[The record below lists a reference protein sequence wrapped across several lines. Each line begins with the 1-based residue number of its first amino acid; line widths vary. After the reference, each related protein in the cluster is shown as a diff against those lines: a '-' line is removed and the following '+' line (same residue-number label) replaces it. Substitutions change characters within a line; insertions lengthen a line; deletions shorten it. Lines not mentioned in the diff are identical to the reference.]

1 MSINKVVLIGNLS
14 KEPELSQ
21 LPSDVSLCKFSIAV
35 SRKFAGADGS
45 KETDFFNIVV
55 WRALAENCQKYLKK
69 GNKVCV
75 IGSIQNRSYD
85 TKDGT
90 KKYTTDIVAE
100 EVEFLVTNN
109 FEEEKP
115 KETPKQTRVQL
126 KDLAEVD
133 EDLPF

>member
-1 MSINKVVLIGNLS
+1 MASTCREPVKSI
-14 KEPELSQ
+14 
-21 LPSDVSLCKFSIAV
+21 
-35 SRKFAGADGS
+35 
-45 KETDFFNIVV
+45 
-55 WRALAENCQKYLKK
+55 LKK

-75 IGSIQNRSYD
+75 VGSIQNRSYD